1 MSPRRRRM
9 PPRST
14 IITYS
19 ADIRMAAE
27 ESAKLKALH
36 LAVKQVVK
44 QFGKGAI
51 MRLGDEPVTQM
62 ETVPTGSLALDSA
75 LGVGGVPRG
84 RVVEIYGPESSGKT
98 TLATHI
104 IAEAQRLGGP
114 GVLIDAAHASDS
126 TYVGKL
132 GVDIEN
138 LLVSQ
143 PDRKST

>member
-19 ADIRMAAE
+19 NDIVMAAE
-27 ESAKLKALH
+27 ESAKLKALN
-36 LAVKQVVK
+36 LAVKQIEK

-98 TLATHI
+98 RSEEHTSELQSRGHLVC
-104 IAEAQRLGGP
+104 RL
-114 GVLIDAAHASDS
+114 L
-126 TYVGKL
+126 L
-132 GVDIEN
+132 EN
-138 LLVSQ
+138 
-143 PDRKST
+143 